1 MSGERQQAPS
11 DSVRYVA
18 VASDDPGQL
27 QRAAKRRVIQIAI
40 GGAAVPRD
48 DVDWT
53 VLALC
58 DDSTIWWTD
67 LVSIHG
73 WRRLEAVPGTVAE
86 EPE

>member
-1 MSGERQQAPS
+1 MSGERQQGLVEPHLDAGELRRGS
-11 DSVRYVA
+11 R
-18 VASDDPGQL
+18 
-27 QRAAKRRVIQIAI
+27 RRVIQIAI
-40 GGAAVPRD
+40 GGAAVPHD

-73 WRRLEAVPGTVAE
+73 WQRLEAVPGTVAE

>member
-1 MSGERQQAPS
+1 MS
-11 DSVRYVA
+11 D
-18 VASDDPGQL
+18 QL
-27 QRAAKRRVIQIAI
+27 GVLARRRVIQIAI
-40 GGAAVPRD
+40 GGAAVPHD

-73 WRRLEAVPGTVAE
+73 WRRLEAVPGTLAE
-86 EPE
+86 EAE

>member
-1 MSGERQQAPS
+1 MSRERQQALVEPHPDAGELRRRGS
-11 DSVRYVA
+11 R
-18 VASDDPGQL
+18 
-27 QRAAKRRVIQIAI
+27 RRVVQIAI
-40 GGAAVPRD
+40 GGAAVPHD

-67 LVSIHG
+67 LVSVHG